1 MDETVF
7 FTLLKSQEF
16 WFLEVKQITLQNVDC
31 TGCRF
36 CEMGEMLEMIQS
48 EDLRGLDP
56 PRLYTSGAEEEH
68 LRLGRM
74 GFVDFAEFGT
84 VK

>member
-1 MDETVF
+1 M
-7 FTLLKSQEF
+7 
-16 WFLEVKQITLQNVDC
+16 QNVGC
-31 TGCRF
+31 TGYRF
-36 CEMGEMLEMIQS
+36 CEMREMIQS

-56 PRLYTSGAEEEH
+56 PLLYTSGAEKEH

-74 GFVDFAEFGT
+74 HFVDFAEFGT

>member
-7 FTLLKSQEF
+7 FTLIKSQEL
-16 WFLEVKQITLQNVDC
+16 WLLEVKQITLQNVGC
-31 TGCRF
+31 TGYRF
-36 CEMGEMLEMIQS
+36 CGKGEMREMIQS

-68 LRLGRM
+68 LRLGIM
-74 GFVDFAEFGT
+74 HFVDLQSSAL
-84 VK
+84 